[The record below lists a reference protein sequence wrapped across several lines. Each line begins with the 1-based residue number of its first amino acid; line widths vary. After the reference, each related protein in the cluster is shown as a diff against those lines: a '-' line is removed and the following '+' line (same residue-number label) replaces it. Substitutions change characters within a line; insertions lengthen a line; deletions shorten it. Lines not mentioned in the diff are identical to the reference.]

1 MVARRRAGGRAKH
14 TTSAKATIATLF
26 FVLFLIVAACY
37 GVSLVR

>member
-1 MVARRRAGGRAKH
+1 MTARRRAGGRAKH
-14 TTSAKATIATLF
+14 SSSTKGAVALGF